1 MSEKNTDHHNENFSD
16 DPIENLRL
24 ENDILKLKMQAQFGA
39 ITQISP
45 GLPPDIENEFLQNI
59 QRFED
64 AWQNVKFIKVHNL
77 AGMPAFKKAESLSS
91 ENIGI
96 ELARIEKLL
105 AEKNIY
111 LHVHGEYEP
120 STIYR
125 FITEE
130 LFEHQTEDMQ
140 REGFQNNFIYE
151 EFHPNHKLDLEET
164 TEGFFRSWFTKNFDE
179 HSLELSQV
187 MMSADGTQFTHAEMV
202 NMLTKTL
209 ANFTSFSNE
218 KYKILDTSYEWN
230 ECNTQGMGFT
240 EGVVTYDA
248 EIESD
253 ESVNIIGPFKLYF
266 CNQHGYWNIFYFIF
280 PGFEW

>member
-1 MSEKNTDHHNENFSD
+1 MNEKDTDQYYENFSD
-16 DPIENLRL
+16 DPIANLRL

-59 QRFED
+59 QRFDD
-64 AWQNVKFIKVHNL
+64 AWQNVKLIKVYDL
-77 AGMPAFKKAESLSS
+77 AGKPVFKKAESLSS
-91 ENIGI
+91 EKIGI
-96 ELARIEKLL
+96 ELERLEKLL

-120 STIYR
+120 SVIYR

-130 LFEHQTEDMQ
+130 LFEYETEDMQ
-140 REGFQNNFIYE
+140 VEGFQNNFIYE
-151 EFHPNHKLDLEET
+151 EFYPNHKLDLVET
-164 TEGFFRSWFTKNFDE
+164 TVGFFRSWFTKNFDE

-187 MMSADGTQFTHAEMV
+187 LMNADSTQLTHAEMV
-202 NMLTKTL
+202 SKLTETL

-218 KYKILDTSYEWN
+218 KYKMLETSYEWN
-230 ECNTQGMGFT
+230 ESNGRGMGFT
-240 EGVVTYDA
+240 EGVITYDA
-248 EIESD
+248 ECESG
-253 ESVNIIGPFKLYF
+253 ESVNINGPFKLYF